1 MRDKELRFGCAE
13 EKSLTSLPSTLLR
26 LGYVKLG
33 SLQRMGLA
41 YKHLF
46 SQRLAPSALSKFL
59 PKAYCRREVMNLVTN
74 VSAAAGN
81 ANANPQQTQGE
92 RCLLHR
98 VGTMVTL
105 ATTVT
110 SLLLL
115 SACRV
120 DEPPTLNDA
129 AAAAPAPLISEFRP
143 PATTA
148 APTEILPQATLP
160 VPIASQRHTFTK
172 TDGPAKNPM
181 KGWSTGTWGNNP
193 DSTVAFTYIDWKT
206 FEPNDQDF
214 TSARIE
220 NQPAMD
226 WWLNRPGTNNRHV
239 ILRVICQWDGSETK
253 VEQLS
258 CPAWLMQ
265 NVGLLTGQNALGQW
279 GGTSV
284 DFNDPDFIA
293 QAEEMIAA
301 LGAKYNDD
309 PKIYAIQLGLL
320 GYWGE
325 WHAYQ
330 FKTSSGDQGYPI
342 ATETKSRILAAYKK
356 AFPNK
361 LLMGRYL
368 NDPVLAQDT
377 RMGYH
382 NDYFWPG
389 HWHNNDFEFSVGEKW
404 KQGPIGGETPP
415 DPWWREFYNDGIGL
429 QSIKNAHYSTMQP
442 GGFYRAPFDPTK
454 HDAQYRLEREEY
466 VKAHKLMGYN
476 FQIEQALF
484 PASVLKGA
492 RAVPI
497 EIDINNIGVAPFY
510 YDWDIELALLDPST
524 NAALQSVKSTQKLS
538 SLMPNQKNT
547 ISVNV
552 PISSTLNGTY
562 RVAIRIAQPGASTA
576 KVAAWRLDA
585 RNTYIQF
592 ANQMTVIDARWNSNN
607 ALEGGWSVLGNVAIP

>member
-1 MRDKELRFGCAE
+1 MTAHAYSTKAPVAPRWAARAIMVSVLALLQACGGSGGSESDANVAAP
-13 EKSLTSLPSTLLR
+13 TS
-26 LGYVKLG
+26 
-33 SLQRMGLA
+33 
-41 YKHLF
+41 
-46 SQRLAPSALSKFL
+46 AP
-59 PKAYCRREVMNLVTN
+59 T
-74 VSAAAGN
+74 
-81 ANANPQQTQGE
+81 
-92 RCLLHR
+92 
-98 VGTMVTL
+98 
-105 ATTVT
+105 
-110 SLLLL
+110 
-115 SACRV
+115 
-120 DEPPTLNDA
+120 
-129 AAAAPAPLISEFRP
+129 AAAPVAP
-143 PATTA
+143 A
-148 APTEILPQATLP
+148 APAAPSEIA
-160 VPIASQRHTFTK
+160 VAHTYLK

-181 KGWSTGTWGNNP
+181 KGWNTGTWDNLA

-239 ILRVICQWDGSETK
+239 ILRIVCQWDGSETK
-253 VEQLS
+253 IEQLS

-265 NVGLLTGQNALGQW
+265 NVRLLSGQNTLGQW

-284 DFNDPDFIA
+284 DFNDPYFIA

-301 LGAKYNDD
+301 LGAKYNND
-309 PKIYAIQLGLL
+309 PKIYAIELGVV

-330 FKTSSGDQGYPI
+330 FKTSSGAQGYPI
-342 ATETKSRILAAYKK
+342 ATETKNRILAAYKK

-368 NDPVLAQDT
+368 SDAVLGKDT
-377 RMGYH
+377 QIGYH

-389 HWHNNDFEFSVGEKW
+389 HGHNNDFEFSVGDKW
-404 KQGPIGGETPP
+404 KQGPIAGETPP
-415 DPWWREFYNDGIGL
+415 DPPTNAFYNKGIGL
-429 QSIKNAHYSTMQP
+429 QSIKNAHYSTMKP
-442 GGFYRAPFDPTK
+442 GGFYREPFDPTK
-454 HDAQYRLEREEY
+454 HSEQQRLEREEY

-484 PASVLKGA
+484 PTSVLKGA
-492 RAVPI
+492 SALPVA
-497 EIDINNIGVAPFY
+497 IDINNIGLAPFY

-524 NAALQSVKSTQKLS
+524 DVPVQSVKSPQKLTG
-538 SLMPNQKNT
+538 LVPNQKST

-552 PISSTLNGTY
+552 PIGSTKGTY

-576 KVAAWRLDA
+576 KVSAWKLDA

-592 ANQMTVIDARWNSNN
+592 ANQMTVIDASWNASN
-607 ALEGGWSVLGNVAIP
+607 ALQGGWSILGNVTIP